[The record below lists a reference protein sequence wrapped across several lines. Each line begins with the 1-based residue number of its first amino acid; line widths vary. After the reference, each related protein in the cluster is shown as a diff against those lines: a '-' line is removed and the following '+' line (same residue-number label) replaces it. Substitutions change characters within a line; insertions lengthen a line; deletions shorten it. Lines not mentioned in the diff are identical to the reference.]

1 MPYGLLVLVH
11 QSICDGKE
19 EIYMSDKSLLDL
31 AYDYVEKSKGSVT
44 FKALWK
50 AVSKAKGYDEETANK
65 KVSQFYTTLLLDG
78 RFVTLG
84 ENKWDLRSRHT
95 FDKVHIDMKDVYSEV
110 EASDGDDEE
119 EVEEKEY
126 NEVFEEKVIDR
137 NDEFEADVS
146 EDDESEEDK

>member
-1 MPYGLLVLVH
+1 
-11 QSICDGKE
+11 
-19 EIYMSDKSLLDL
+19 MSDKSLLDL
-31 AYDYVEKSKGSVT
+31 AYECVEKSKGSVT

-50 AVSKAKGYDEETANK
+50 AVSKAKGYDEETAAK

-110 EASDGDDEE
+110 EASDSDVE

-146 EDDESEEDK
+146 EDDESEDDK